1 MNRYVII
8 TAAVWA
14 AACSPVDGGFG
25 DSGATLR
32 GRVVRAGGD
41 GVEGIRLHVR
51 AADGREQVVTSGPT
65 GAFVLADA
73 PVGSVRLVGHDGRG
87 SGLLV
92 DAALIDGGENDL
104 GELEL
109 RPLAELPS
117 MVTSS
122 GLGLEERVT
131 SLTGD
136 CLYPIFSA
144 DHLRAYCLRTVGDSL
159 LAYMVEI
166 DVTTGAERV
175 LPSFRPVRRDSV
187 CSRAPLRLEDDR
199 VLMGNFADKT
209 FAAPLGS
216 DGRPS
221 ERFARQGGCEPSLDA
236 VADQDFLHWLTFIGG
251 VSIESERLQS
261 TNFTVPR
268 PQPIIVPNS
277 RDRQANSHQVIAV
290 SPTRAAIRLN
300 LHDPATGPTDETR
313 HAIHIFDLTA
323 RTVTVAHP
331 AYPVTT
337 GAFVNGELRV
347 LAPTGIKAFDAG
359 GVERSVL
366 SMDLG
371 RADGHALWAGERGAT
386 VGVAVLRG
394 VNDLLPPRAWRVD
407 FAAGTMVPY
416 PNSFPAPEPARE
428 LALTTYDYRG
438 WRKLANG
445 DITITSVFVASST
458 PAPSIAT
465 LAEYQLRP
473 DGTGMGRLYIDI
485 RDDLESGPISRVVSP
500 DGSRTALLTVDP
512 STGFR
517 QVSEGPVS
525 DDLPPQ
531 RTFIAGSHTALDYS
545 ADGRAIHFFAFDPL
559 SGYIQLFR
567 MSTTELAPPP

>member
-25 DSGATLR
+25 DRGATLR

-41 GVEGIRLHVR
+41 GLEGMRVHVR
-51 AADGREQVVTSGPT
+51 GTDGREQVATSGPN

-104 GELEL
+104 GELRL
-109 RPLAELPS
+109 RPLSELPS
-117 MVTSS
+117 MVTVS

-131 SLTGD
+131 SLSGD

-144 DHLRAYCLRTVGDSL
+144 DHLRAYCLRTIGDSA
-159 LAYMVEI
+159 LAYIVEL
-166 DVTTGAERV
+166 DVTSGAERV
-175 LPSFRPVRRDSV
+175 LGADEPILVDSV
-187 CSRAPLRLEDDR
+187 CSRAPLRLEDER
-199 VLMGNFADKT
+199 VVVGALADQT
-209 FAAPLGS
+209 VAFSLA
-216 DGRPS
+216 DEYRRHGRLS
-221 ERFARQGGCEPSLDA
+221 ENGACESGLDA
-236 VADQDFLHWLTFIGG
+236 IADQDFLHWMKFFDRVT
-251 VSIESERLQS
+251 VSAVSLS
-261 TNFTVPR
+261 TTTTSPK
-268 PQPIIVPNS
+268 PSPIVVPNS
-277 RDRQANSHQVIAV
+277 GDRDANPHQVVAV
-290 SPTRAAIRLN
+290 SPTHAAIRLN
-300 LHDPATGPTDETR
+300 LHDPMTGPTDETR
-313 HAIHIFDLTA
+313 NAIHIFDLVA

-331 AYPVTT
+331 AYATT
-337 GAFVNGELRV
+337 AGAFVNGELRV
-347 LAPTGIKAFDAG
+347 LAPSGIAAFDVQGA
-359 GVERSVL
+359 ERSVL
-366 SMDLG
+366 SMNLG
-371 RADGHALWAGERGAT
+371 HPDGLVLWAGDRGAT
-386 VGVAVLRG
+386 AGIAVLTEIDG
-394 VNDLLPPRAWRVD
+394 VYSPRPWRVD
-407 FAAGTMVPY
+407 FAAGTLTPY
-416 PNSFPAPEPARE
+416 PQWVPAPVPAE
-428 LALTTYDYRG
+428 TLEFVGFGYRG
-438 WRKLANG
+438 WRKGANG
-445 DITITSVFVASST
+445 DITLTAVYVASTTNT
-458 PAPSIAT
+458 PGLAT

-473 DGTGMGRLYIDI
+473 DGTGSARLFRDV

-525 DDLPPQ
+525 ADLPPQ

-545 ADGRAIHFFAFDPL
+545 ADGSAVHFFAFDPL